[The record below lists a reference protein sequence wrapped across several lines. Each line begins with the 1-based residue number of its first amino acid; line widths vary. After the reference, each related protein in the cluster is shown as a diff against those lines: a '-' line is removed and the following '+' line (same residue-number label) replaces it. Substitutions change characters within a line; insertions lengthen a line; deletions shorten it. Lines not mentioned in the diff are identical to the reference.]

1 MPFCEVKTVQSWEYK
16 VDAVPFE
23 GENAPSQAERSL
35 NGWGAEGWEL
45 VSVAPGVGHNNSWS
59 IVYLKRLVSN

>member
-1 MPFCEVKTVQSWEYK
+1 MQSWEYK

-23 GENAPSQAERSL
+23 GDHASSQAERSL